1 MIEINAI
8 GDVCPIPVI
17 KAKNALKEMA
27 VGQELIITVDNAIA
41 TQNLEKL
48 AKESNCGFNV
58 EKINDDEFRVK
69 ISKSSEAIEESYN
82 NADYNTVVVI
92 SSDKMGEG
100 NDELG
105 HVLIK
110 AFIYALTELDNA
122 PNTVIFYNGG
132 AQLSVEGS
140 DSLED
145 LRKLEQK
152 GTVIMTCGT
161 CLNYYGIS
169 DKLAIGEIS
178 NMYSIVEKLAAASKI
193 IRP

>member
-1 MIEINAI
+1 MIEINAL

-17 KAKNALKEMA
+17 KAKNALKEMT
-27 VGQELIITVDNAIA
+27 VGQELIIAVDNLIA

-48 AKESNCGFNV
+48 TKELKCGYEV
-58 EKINDDEFRVK
+58 EKITDDSFRVK
-69 ISKSSEAIEESYN
+69 MSKNSEAIDETYN

-92 SSDKMGEG
+92 ASDKMGEG

-110 AFIYALTELDNA
+110 GFIYALTELDNA
-122 PNTVIFYNGG
+122 PNTVIFYNDG
-132 AQLSVEGS
+132 ARLTVEGS
-140 DSLED
+140 DSLDD

-152 GTVIMTCGT
+152 GTLIMTCGT

-169 DKLAIGEIS
+169 DKLAIGEVS
-178 NMYSIVEKLAAASKI
+178 NMYSIVEKLSAASKI
-193 IRP
+193 IKP

>member
-1 MIEINAI
+1 MMEISAI

-17 KAKNALKEMA
+17 KAKNALKDMA
-27 VGQELIITVDNAIA
+27 VGQEMIILVDNVIA

-48 AKESNCGFNV
+48 AKELNCGYNV
-58 EKINDDEFRVK
+58 EKTSDDNFRVK
-69 ISKSSEAIEESYN
+69 LSKSSETIENAYN
-82 NADYNTVVVI
+82 NADDNTVVVI
-92 SSDKMGEG
+92 TSDKMGEG
-100 NDELG
+100 NEELG
-105 HVLIK
+105 RVLIK
-110 AFIYALTELDNA
+110 AFIYALTELENA

-169 DKLAIGEIS
+169 DKLAIGEPS
-178 NMYSIVEKLAAASKI
+178 NMYSIVEKLDAATKI

>member
-1 MIEINAI
+1 MTEINAM

-17 KAKNALKEMA
+17 KAKNALKEMSA
-27 VGQELIITVDNAIA
+27 NQELIISVDNVIA

-48 AKESNCGFNV
+48 AKELKCTYSV
-58 EKINDDEFRVK
+58 EKIADDNFRVNLIK
-69 ISKSSEAIEESYN
+69 GSETIEKNYN
-82 NADYNTVVVI
+82 TDDDNTVVVI
-92 SSDKMGEG
+92 ASDKMGEG

-122 PNTVIFYNGG
+122 PGTVIFYNGG

-140 DSLED
+140 DSLDD

-152 GTVIMTCGT
+152 GTLIMTCGT
-161 CLNYYGIS
+161 CLNYYGLS
-169 DKLAIGEIS
+169 DKLAIGEVS

-193 IRP
+193 IKP

>member
-1 MIEINAI
+1 MTEINAI
-8 GDVCPIPVI
+8 GDMCPIPVI

-27 VGQELIITVDNAIA
+27 VGQELIITVDNVIA

-58 EKINDDEFRVK
+58 EKISGDNFRVK
-69 ISKSSEAIEESYN
+69 LSKTGEAIEESYN

-92 SSDKMGEG
+92 ASDKMGEG

-105 HVLIK
+105 HVLMK
-110 AFIYALTELDNA
+110 AFLYTLTELENA
-122 PNTVIFYNGG
+122 PSTVIFYNGG
-132 AQLSVEGS
+132 AQLTIEGS

-145 LRKLEQK
+145 LKKIEQK

-169 DKLAIGEIS
+169 DKLAIGEVS
-178 NMYSIVEKLAAASKI
+178 NMYSIVEKLAAASKV